1 LSADPQERKPQL
13 GNNGE
18 WSKCSRSRYVEGLPG
33 WPLAVIL
40 ETRMYHLDVGEV
52 EFGGGRRH
60 PIKPATVR
68 IDQGERRPSM
78 GDGQW
83 EAG

>member
-1 LSADPQERKPQL
+1 
-13 GNNGE
+13 
-18 WSKCSRSRYVEGLPG
+18 
-33 WPLAVIL
+33 
-40 ETRMYHLDVGEV
+40 MYHLDVGEV